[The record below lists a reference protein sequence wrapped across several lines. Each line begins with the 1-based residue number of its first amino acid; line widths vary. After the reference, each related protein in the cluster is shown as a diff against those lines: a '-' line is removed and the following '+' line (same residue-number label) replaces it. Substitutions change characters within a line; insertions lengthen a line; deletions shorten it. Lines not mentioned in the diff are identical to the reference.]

1 MAKEFTFSI
10 YSLENEKNYLTS
22 RIIRLKDFL
31 SSYERG
37 DVPFEKLKSSPQ
49 LLRKQLSAMEEYKA
63 VLEERIRVAKLDSI

>member
-10 YSLENEKNYLTS
+10 YSLENEKSYLTS

-31 SSYERG
+31 SAYEKG
-37 DVPFEKLKSSPQ
+37 DVPYDNLKSSPQ